1 MGIVK
6 KIVDAVQGPP
16 HAEVDADPEVRAE
29 AAAVPPDEANHL
41 ADRAGVPAGSADRE
55 GGLPGSSG
63 GTDPVGS
70 V

>member
-6 KIVDAVQGPP
+6 KIVDAVEGPP

-29 AAAVPPDEANHL
+29 AAAVPASRL
-41 ADRAGVPAGSADRE
+41 ADRDGTPAGSADR
-55 GGLPGSSG
+55 GGGMPGSSG
-63 GTDPVGS
+63 GTDPIGS

>member
-6 KIVDAVQGPP
+6 KIVDAVEGPP

-29 AAAVPPDEANHL
+29 AAAIPADEASRL
-41 ADRAGVPAGSADRE
+41 ADRDGTPAGSADRE
-55 GGLPGSSG
+55 GGMPGSSG
-63 GTDPVGS
+63 GTDPIGS